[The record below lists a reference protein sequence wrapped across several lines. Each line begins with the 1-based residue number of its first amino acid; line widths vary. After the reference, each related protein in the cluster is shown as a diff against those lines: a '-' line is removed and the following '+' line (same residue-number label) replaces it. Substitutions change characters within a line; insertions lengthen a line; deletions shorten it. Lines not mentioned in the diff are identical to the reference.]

1 VDRTALFVAAKE
13 SLEGYLPESLK
24 RDLQHLRS
32 AAAAGSEQRQV
43 QPYCQSVRKKQSLRQ
58 YGHEINDRKEE
69 KQ

>member
-1 VDRTALFVAAKE
+1 MKKIGLLKAMLFCKQYEKMTERTELFVAAKE

-43 QPYCQSVRKKQSLRQ
+43 KHIVNL
-58 YGHEINDRKEE
+58 
-69 KQ
+69 